1 MNKIKFSIVIPTRQ
15 RHETLG
21 AAIKTVLNQPY
32 SNFELIISDN
42 YSTIETSEVVSQFHD
57 NRLRY
62 FRTPQVL
69 SMSNNWEFALSKV
82 AGDYVIL
89 FGDDDGLMP
98 YALTDLADL
107 INAHGFEVIR
117 WERIYYSWPNIV
129 PECYANMLT
138 IHLLNVNRVISSDS
152 VIYPVAKGSVAYT
165 KLPELYNSAVKVS
178 FLSEMKQ
185 KTGRIFHSIIPDI
198 YSGFSLAFL
207 AKKYLSVGK
216 PMTINGGSEKSNG
229 TNFFFSENNIISKE
243 FVSDELNQDF
253 HFHERVPLVKNLYTH
268 IIEPYLRF
276 QEQYSRYG
284 NIKNVS
290 RRRIFKNILNN
301 IIVYSQ
307 DDLEHSIR
315 LIKQA
320 FEYELRTDGWYGN
333 YLRKTKYQ
341 VSEKPVEPYQTGIT
355 DTKAIF
361 NAAKLGAFNV
371 FDVSVLCNKII
382 GSLSYDLKINKPVVQ
397 RIQPSIIK
405 IIKQLIPRF

>member
-1 MNKIKFSIVIPTRQ
+1 MSNIKFSIVIPTRQ

-42 YSTIETSEVVSQFHD
+42 YSTIETLEVVSQFPD

-62 FRTPQVL
+62 FRTPKVL
-69 SMSNNWEFALSKV
+69 SMSNSWEFALSKV
-82 AGDYVIL
+82 TGDYVIL

-98 YALTDLADL
+98 YALADLADL
-107 INAHGFEVIR
+107 INAHGFEVIH

-138 IHLLNVNRVISSDS
+138 IHLLNVNRVISSNS
-152 VIYPVAKGSVAYT
+152 VIYPIGKGSAAYT

-178 FLSEMKQ
+178 MISEMRQ

-198 YSGFSLAFL
+198 YSGFALAFL
-207 AKKYLSVGK
+207 AKQYLSVGK
-216 PMTINGGSEKSNG
+216 PMTINGGSAKSNG
-229 TNFFFSENNIISKE
+229 TNYFFSENNMISKE
-243 FVSDELNQDF
+243 FLSDELNQDF
-253 HFHERVPLVKNLYTH
+253 HFHERIPLVKNLYVH

-290 RRRIFKNILNN
+290 RRHIFKKILNN
-301 IIVYSQ
+301 IIVYGQ
-307 DDLEHSIR
+307 DDLENSIR

-355 DTKAIF
+355 DTKAIL
-361 NAAKLGAFNV
+361 NAAELGAFNV

-382 GSLSYDLKINKPVVQ
+382 GSLSYDLKINKPVAQ
-397 RIQPSIIK
+397 RLKPSIIK